1 MKNKC
6 ARTSIETE
14 NSVIRHLFAVAFAAA
29 ALSGCASVDG
39 TSTSTCGATGA
50 DTACTGQGAVRG
62 IVQDG
67 LVAFKGIPYAAAPVG
82 QLRFR
87 PPAAP
92 LTWQG
97 VRDASAF
104 GPVCPQLD
112 GKEVIGNEDCLT
124 LNIWKPKQASTGALP
139 VMVFLTGGGNH
150 AFSGQ
155 GSPGFGGVK
164 YNGEKLV
171 PEGVVY
177 VSFNAR
183 LGALGYLAHPAL
195 DAEHS
200 KNVSGNYGSLD
211 HIAMLKWLRQNIA
224 SFGGDP
230 KRIFLFGTSAGG
242 GNLCAL
248 MTSPQARGL
257 FHGAAMQ
264 SSVPTGCEMQTLAD
278 AEQGT
283 GQRIA
288 QLTGCDQAG
297 TRAGNKA
304 DDRLADIAACLR
316 GKSMKDIVRALPG
329 TFGVLP
335 RLYGPNVDGHVFPR
349 QPIEIIRERGHSA
362 MPVIVGNSTEETM
375 LFVNAVG
382 PVTDA
387 TSYAAGIEKVF
398 GSSNAAAIA
407 SRYPLQAYPTPRAA
421 FVSLTT
427 DALFTCQSRRVA
439 RTLTEAGNPPVY
451 RYLFAHAL
459 QNDAQQKALGA
470 VHTIEHAFLFPWQG
484 SYRPTGDDL
493 KIQNA
498 MIAYWSAMAR
508 TGAPGSAGGVAWQ
521 PSTKAQD
528 AYLEIAPALSMK
540 SGAQDAHC
548 DFWDG
553 VKLPWPHL

>member
-1 MKNKC
+1 MHNNKTFLYSRVFFT
-6 ARTSIETE
+6 A
-14 NSVIRHLFAVAFAAA
+14 LAAA
-29 ALSGCASVDG
+29 ALSGCGTAAKTFAS
-39 TSTSTCGATGA
+39 
-50 DTACTGQGAVRG
+50 ACDAAGPETVCTEQGAVRG
-62 IVQDG
+62 AAQND
-67 LVAFKGIPYAAAPVG
+67 LVAFKGIPYAAPPVG
-82 QLRFR
+82 RLRFR

-92 LTWQG
+92 AAWQG
-97 VRDASAF
+97 IRDASSF

-112 GKEVIGNEDCLT
+112 GKEVIGDEDCLT
-124 LNIWKPKQASTGALP
+124 LNVWKPRQAAAGSLP

-155 GSPGFGGVK
+155 GSSGFGGVN

-195 DAEHS
+195 DAERS
-200 KNVSGNYGSLD
+200 EKVSGNYGSLD
-211 HIAMLKWLRQNIA
+211 HIAMLTWLRQNIA
-224 SFGGDP
+224 AFGGDP

-257 FHGAAMQ
+257 FHGASLQ

-278 AEQGT
+278 AQQGT
-283 GQRIA
+283 GRRIA
-288 QLTGCDQAG
+288 ELTGCDKPGSGAG
-297 TRAGNKA
+297 
-304 DDRLADIAACLR
+304 DVAACLR
-316 GKSMKDIVRALPG
+316 GKSAKDIVQALPG

-335 RLYGPNVDGHVFPR
+335 RLYGPNVDGFVFPR
-349 QPIEIIRERGHSA
+349 QPIDIIRERGHAA
-362 MPVIVGNSTEETM
+362 MPVVVGNSSEETM

-387 TSYAAGIEKVF
+387 ATYAAGIEKVF
-398 GSSNAAAIA
+398 GKGNVDAVAA
-407 SRYPLQAYPTPRAA
+407 RYPLQAYPTPRAA
-421 FVSLTT
+421 FVRLTT

-451 RYLFAHAL
+451 RYLFTHTL
-459 QNDAQQKALGA
+459 ENDAQQKALGA

-484 SYRPTGDDL
+484 SYRPTADDM
-493 KIQNA
+493 KVQNA
-498 MIAYWSAMAR
+498 MIAYWTSMAKN
-508 TGAPGSAGGVAWQ
+508 GMPGSAAGVVWQ
-521 PSTKAQD
+521 PYTKAQD
-528 AYLEIAPALSMK
+528 AYLEIAPALSLK
-540 SGAQDAHC
+540 NGAQDAQC